1 MSAGSRVR
9 PPRTPGANSR
19 AARLTS
25 PAPLPIPS
33 ILLTPSTPPA
43 PFAPPASPASPQAR
57 ANQQADGPATQKGGR
72 RISFTP
78 HPAPLP
84 SRNGAITPLPGCV
97 GAAAHPKDTRRP
109 PFPPRRRI
117 LGQKRAPEAST
128 APGPSPTPAR
138 TATARTAGRAP
149 PRESPPRR
157 GAHPGP
163 SRSRPQDFV
172 GRTWNCASRPRP
184 PRARTGSESVAPPR
198 GRRGCSGSWVRRR
211 PRRLFRSG
219 PGPGSAGRRLLRPFT
234 LHCASFSLLRPLPLR
249 YAPFPRTV
257 KGEGA

>member
-109 PFPPRRRI
+109 PFSAAPTHLRI
-117 LGQKRAPEAST
+117 GAG
-128 APGPSPTPAR
+128 PGGLHRLKTIIDTGPDAPAR
-138 TATARTAGRAP
+138 AAGRARVP
-149 PRESPPRR
+149 LDGVCCAPSPS
-157 GAHPGP
+157 A
-163 SRSRPQDFV
+163 
-172 GRTWNCASRPRP
+172 
-184 PRARTGSESVAPPR
+184 AP
-198 GRRGCSGSWVRRR
+198 
-211 PRRLFRSG
+211 L
-219 PGPGSAGRRLLRPFT
+219 
-234 LHCASFSLLRPLPLR
+234 SLC

-257 KGEGA
+257 KGERA

>member
-109 PFPPRRRI
+109 PFSAAPTHPRTEAGPGGLHRPRTTPDTGPDRNSKGRRPGTAAGI
-117 LGQKRAPEAST
+117 TATPRGSPRAEPVPTPGFRWKNMELRKPAPA
-128 APGPSPTPAR
+128 APGPHRFGVSRTTPGSAGVLRVVGSSSSSPLIP
-138 TATARTAGRAP
+138 
-149 PRESPPRR
+149 
-157 GAHPGP
+157 
-163 SRSRPQDFV
+163 
-172 GRTWNCASRPRP
+172 
-184 PRARTGSESVAPPR
+184 
-198 GRRGCSGSWVRRR
+198 
-211 PRRLFRSG
+211 LG
-219 PGPGSAGRRLLRPFT
+219 PGPGFRRTASATP
-234 LHCASFSLLRPLPLR
+234 LHPPLR
-249 YAPFPRTV
+249 LFLSAAPPTPPLRSLSSYS
-257 KGEGA
+257 EG